1 MEAKDTVMSDKQ
13 LDQYCK
19 DKVGHQAHVP
29 NSHDRKVAQAK
40 ISFKAGQESE
50 VDHSAELCAAY
61 LDASK
66 KAGMQEVVAW
76 GEEPC
81 PHWISK
87 DHTRRMKRLCPDCWQ
102 AFLKERGLEK

>member
-29 NSHDRKVAQAK
+29 NSHDRKEAQAE
-40 ISFKAGQESE
+40 ISFP
-50 VDHSAELCAAY
+50 
-61 LDASK
+61 
-66 KAGMQEVVAW
+66 AGMQEVRKWIDKAFKIYFSNTH
-76 GEEPC
+76 EDPC
-81 PHWISK
+81 IRHK
-87 DHTRRMKRLCPDCWQ
+87 AVMALTGAWQ